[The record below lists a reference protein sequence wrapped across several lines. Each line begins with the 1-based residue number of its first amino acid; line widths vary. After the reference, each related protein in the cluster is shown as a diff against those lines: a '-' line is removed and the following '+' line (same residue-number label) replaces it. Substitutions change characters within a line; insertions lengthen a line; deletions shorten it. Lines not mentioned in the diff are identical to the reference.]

1 MFAIKTRSGEYK
13 KYQIIHAIQDFY
25 FVEIGERKK
34 NKKYAL
40 LHFTKNHKETN
51 QELVN
56 FCFD

>member
-1 MFAIKTRSGEYK
+1 MFSLNTKANKPK

-25 FVEIGERKK
+25 FCEIGEREK

-40 LHFTKNHKETN
+40 VHFTNNRKETN
-51 QELVN
+51 QELIN